1 MKVLILG
8 SGGREHAL
16 AWKIKQSSS
25 CSAIFCLPGNPG
37 TAKIAHNLKGDLKDF
52 ESIKS
57 AVIENNIDMVVVGPE
72 DPLVNG
78 LRDFFAADDRLSTV
92 LFVGPSA
99 AGARL
104 EGSKDYAK
112 EFMLRHSIPT
122 AAYRTFNAEQINE
135 GKEFL
140 KSLRPPY
147 VLKADGLA
155 GGKGVVIPNTLK
167 EAETELEEMLGG
179 KFGKAGNKVVIEEF
193 LQGIEVSVFVLTDGK
208 DYLILPQAKDYKRIC
223 DNDMGLNTGG
233 MGAVSPVPFADE
245 LFMSKVEERIIKPT
259 VNGLKEEG
267 IDYHGFIF
275 IGLMNCGGDPYV
287 IEYNVRMGDPETE
300 AVMTRIDSD
309 LLVHLKA
316 AALGLLKNEKI
327 VISNKT
333 ALTVVCV
340 SGGYPQQFKKGY
352 KITLPSYCDAVIFHS
367 GTAIKDG
374 ELVTGGG
381 RVLAVTVNSDS
392 IEYARETVY
401 PIVEKIDYADKF
413 YRKDIGKDLLKYLQ

>member
-25 CSAIFCLPGNPG
+25 CSGLFCLPGNPG
-37 TAKIAHNLKGDLKDF
+37 TAKMAHNLKGDLKDF
-52 ESIKS
+52 ESVKS

-99 AGARL
+99 AGAQL

-122 AAYRTFNAEQINE
+122 AAYRTFNAGQINE

-140 KSLRPPY
+140 KSLQPPY

-167 EAETELEEMLGG
+167 EAENELEEMLGG

-259 VNGLKEEG
+259 VNGLREEG

-309 LLVHLKA
+309 LLEHLKA
-316 AALGLLKNEKI
+316 TALGVLKNETI
-327 VISNKT
+327 AISNKT

-340 SGGYPQQFKKGY
+340 SGGYPQQFTKGY
-352 KITLPSYCDAVIFHS
+352 KITLPSDCDAVIFHS
-367 GTAIKDG
+367 GTAEKDG

-392 IEYARETVY
+392 IESAREAVY
-401 PIVEKIDYADKF
+401 SIVGKIDYTDKF